1 VTVDLVVPAIRAVVR
16 HELDG
21 VRSLELGIVTTVY
34 TNEGATGESNLAAD
48 VRLRGSALELQRVP
62 VAVGRIGLSAVPRPG
77 DLVVLGFVGGDVNG
91 AIVLGSLYDEQS
103 RPADAKADEVV
114 YAVPDEAADG
124 IRRFELQLPNGNTL
138 TAEDTALTIVMG
150 GTTVKVEADGAITLE
165 AAGDLVL
172 SSKGSVS
179 IKADASISI
188 EAQQGATV
196 KAQTSLA
203 LEAAGQAKL
212 KGAAVSIAGTTSFS
226 AG

>member
-1 VTVDLVVPAIRAVVR
+1 VSVDLVVPAIRAVVR

-21 VRSLELGIVTTVY
+21 VRSLELGIVTAVY

-91 AIVLGSLYDEQS
+91 PIVLGSLYDEQS
-103 RPADAKADEVV
+103 RPVDAKPDEIV

-124 IRRFELQLPNGNTL
+124 IRRVELQLPNGNTL
-138 TAEDTALTIVMG
+138 TAEDTVLTIVMG

-188 EAQQGATV
+188 EAQGAATL
-196 KAQTSLA
+196 KAQSSLA

-212 KGAAVSIAGTTSFS
+212 KGATVSVAGTTSFS